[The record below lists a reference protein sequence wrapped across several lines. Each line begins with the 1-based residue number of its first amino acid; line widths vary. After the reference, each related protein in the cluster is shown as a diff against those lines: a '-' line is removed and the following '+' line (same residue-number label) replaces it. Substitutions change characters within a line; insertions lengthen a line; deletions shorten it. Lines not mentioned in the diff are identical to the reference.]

1 MKKSLIC
8 LAVLA
13 VMSQPVFAEKWSA
26 IGILVTKVNGNE
38 IEAKALELDDFES
51 SDLCWKAVKKYSH
64 SEETIG

>member
-1 MKKSLIC
+1 
-8 LAVLA
+8 
-13 VMSQPVFAEKWSA
+13 MSQPVFAEKWSA